1 MAEEEKKKVSSS
13 EEHPSGS
20 KKKDKNAPKK
30 QNFRKGVRTEF
41 NKITWP
47 DKESLTKQTIAV
59 IAVSVVISI
68 VIALLDFVMKYGV
81 DWIVQL

>member
-1 MAEEEKKKVSSS
+1 MANEDGKKAKSAKK
-13 EEHPSGS
+13 PS
-20 KKKDKNAPKK
+20 
-30 QNFRKGVRTEF
+30 FFKGVKTEYK
-41 NKITWP
+41 KITWP